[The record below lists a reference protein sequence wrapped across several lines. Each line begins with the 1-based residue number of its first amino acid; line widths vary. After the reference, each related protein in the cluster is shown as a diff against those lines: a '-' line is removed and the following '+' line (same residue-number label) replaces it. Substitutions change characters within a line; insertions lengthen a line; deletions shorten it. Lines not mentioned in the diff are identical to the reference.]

1 MTDLPSV
8 SGGAADAPEVY
19 ATARPRPRS
28 KGSLTIE
35 DIVGVASRLFS
46 SIGYEGTSMRDI
58 ARDVGIKPA
67 SLYTHFSSKEE
78 ILWHIISRT
87 TLDLET
93 LQEEAMTRL
102 DHPVE
107 RLRAFIRNH
116 ALFHADHPREARV
129 ANVQIYSLSRAH
141 FQEIVAFRR
150 RYEVQLQE
158 ILTAG
163 QKRGYFEQY
172 DTKLASYALLQM
184 GIGIAYWYGGT
195 GRATPEQV
203 ADLWETFA
211 LNMMG
216 AGTVHR

>member
-1 MTDLPSV
+1 LSSV
-8 SGGAADAPEVY
+8 AGGATGAEAPQADRVAQ
-19 ATARPRPRS
+19 ARPRS
-28 KGSLTIE
+28 KGSLTLE

-46 SIGYEGTSMRDI
+46 SIGYEGTSMRHI

-67 SLYTHFSSKEE
+67 SLYTHFASKED

-93 LQEEAMTRL
+93 LQDAAMARL
-102 DHPVE
+102 EHPVE

-116 ALFHADHPREARV
+116 ALYHANHPRESRI
-129 ANVQIYSLSRAH
+129 ANVQIYSLSQAH

-158 ILTAG
+158 ILVAG

-172 DTKLASYALLQM
+172 DAKLASYALLQM